1 MRICV
6 SETQSLTK
14 GLVVLDLA
22 ENQGRKQPADLPAL
36 PGVVITKDRQ
46 ELITDGDVW
55 WLRANIDGGGLVP
68 IDLRPIAGLASQRF
82 KEIVKRFIAKK
93 ATTYATW
100 SLANIAFAVS
110 RAVRFWSARSNEGL
124 IDWSVLRVSDFQA
137 LLSHGLES
145 PAGVGGNDFTH
156 IRAIYAWGC
165 HVARLSDFD
174 PSIALQLKGIK
185 APGNLKGRKVLSTNP
200 EEGDFSPEEVELLDR
215 AIKNG
220 LGDPRDLVI
229 VQLFQELGLRPIQV
243 LRTRWSGLHRF
254 EAKVVEAGQ
263 ARTLL
268 RYTLDIPRA
277 KERREYRI
285 EETRPISTLLG
296 DRLKQLEPAV
306 RDETTPLCCWLDRDT
321 SSLDVGQLVQNWV
334 DEVGIISP
342 RTEKRLKANP
352 SRFRYTLATE
362 AARDGASR
370 LDIAHLLFHVDLQN
384 VEVYFDAAGTVMD
397 QIEERLDRAFATHL
411 NRFLGKVASVSDP
424 APHDG
429 LERRVVPGVFPQLP
443 EAPILQ
449 LGLGACG
456 QDVQR
461 NGLCK
466 LAPPITC
473 YRCPKFAAF
482 READHRSVGD
492 ALEEMARSKFD
503 DQADDRIGG
512 ELVLTIQAI
521 RDLERQIAEEGPA

>member
-1 MRICV
+1 MHICA
-6 SETQSLTK
+6 SETQNLTK
-14 GLVVLDLA
+14 GLVVLDSAGNKELA
-22 ENQGRKQPADLPAL
+22 ESVDLPAL

-46 ELITDGDVW
+46 ELLTEGDVW
-55 WLRANIDGGGLVP
+55 RLRANIDGGGVVE
-68 IDLRPIAGLASQRF
+68 IDFRPLRECSTERF
-82 KEIVKRFIAKK
+82 VGITKRFVVKK
-93 ATTYATW
+93 AATSAAW
-100 SLANIAFAVS
+100 SLRNIVQAVS
-110 RAVRFWSARSNEGL
+110 RAARYWRDTVGGL
-124 IDWSVLRVSDFQA
+124 NDWSSTDVKKLQL
-137 LLSHGLES
+137 LLSHGLNS
-145 PAGVGGNDFTH
+145 PQGVGGNDFAH
-156 IRAIYAWGC
+156 IRAIYTWGC
-165 HVARLSDFD
+165 HVARLIDFD

-185 APGNLKGRKVLSTNP
+185 APGNQKGRKVLSTNP

-215 AIKNG
+215 ALKDG

-254 EAKVVEAGQ
+254 EANVIEAGQ

-277 KERREYRI
+277 KERGEYRI

-296 DRLKQLEPAV
+296 DRLEQIKPAV
-306 RDETTPLCCWLDRDT
+306 RDEETPLCCWLDRDT
-321 SSLDVGQLVQNWV
+321 SSLDVGHLVQNWV

-342 RTEKRLKANP
+342 RTEKPLKANP

-397 QIEERLDRAFATHL
+397 QIEERLDRAFSAHL

-424 APHDG
+424 APHEG

-456 QDVQR
+456 QDVRR